1 MSRNQPIVV
10 DTNILFSA
18 LLNSQSSFA
27 NLLFQGEYNYFICEL
42 VLVELF
48 KRKEKIIKVSQLSEN
63 EIVRIYQI
71 LLQRLNLYKE
81 DLIAP
86 NNRELAY
93 TLCKDIDESD
103 TPHVALTL
111 ELEGLLWTGD
121 KKLKEGLI
129 RKGFDK
135 FFEPNNFLF

>member
-1 MSRNQPIVV
+1 MSRNQPIIV

-27 NLLFQGEYNYFICEL
+27 NLLFQGEYSYFICEL

-86 NNRELAY
+86 DNRAAAY
-93 TLCKDIDESD
+93 ALCKDIDESD

-129 RKGFDK
+129 RKGFEK
-135 FFEPNNFLF
+135 FFEPNNF